1 MATIVDVAS
10 LAGVSTS
17 TVSHVLNETRHVE
30 PETKKRVM
38 SAVQATGYRRD
49 VLARSMRR
57 ARTDSIGL
65 VVSDAGE
72 PAFAD
77 MVHGVE
83 EAAAQNGLSLLL
95 ANSAE
100 DPARERAAVEALLD
114 RRVDGLIIARAAGS
128 AAGLLERIRADKKP
142 LVLLDRLADLDVD
155 QVGVNNTF
163 AMAAL
168 VEHLTAQGHE
178 RILLVSGDLRVSS
191 LRERYDGFRVAME
204 EQGLEV
210 PTALLCEGT
219 VTAAAT
225 FDSVRAALRASGPY
239 QERPTAILACST
251 LLAAGALR
259 AVQHEGLRVPETMA
273 FATFDGFTYSDL
285 FQPQITTVR
294 QPAFQLGESA
304 VSLLLRRLENPSAP
318 TKILRLDSDIEFRRS
333 TSSFPLSNPISH
345 PIN

>member
-1 MATIVDVAS
+1 VATIVDVAS

-17 TVSHVLNETRHVE
+17 TVSHVLNDTRHVE
-30 PETKKRVM
+30 PATKERVI
-38 SAVQATGYRRD
+38 SAVKATGYRRD

-83 EAAAQNGLSLLL
+83 EAAAQHGLSLLL

-128 AAGLLERIRADKKP
+128 TDGLLERIREEKKP
-142 LVLLDRLADLDVD
+142 LILLDRLADLDVD
-155 QVGVNNTF
+155 QVGVNNHS

-168 VEHLTAQGHE
+168 VEHLAVRGHQ

-191 LRERYDGFRVAME
+191 LRERYDSFHVAMQE
-204 EQGLEV
+204 RGLQV
-210 PTALLCEGT
+210 PASLLCEGT
-219 VTAAAT
+219 VTTADT
-225 FDSVRAALRASGPY
+225 FDGVQAVLRASLENG
-239 QERPTAILACST
+239 ERPTAILACST

-259 AVQHEGLRVPETMA
+259 AVQHEGLRVPGTMA

-304 VSLLLRRLENPSAP
+304 VSLLLRRLETPDAP
-318 TKILRLDSDIEFRRS
+318 ATILRLESQIEFRRS
-333 TSSFPLSNPISH
+333 TE
-345 PIN
+345 

>member
-17 TVSHVLNETRHVE
+17 TVSHVLNDTRHVE
-30 PETKKRVM
+30 PETKERVM

-83 EAAAQNGLSLLL
+83 DAAAQNGLSLLL

-114 RRVDGLIIARAAGS
+114 RRVDGVIIARAAGS
-128 AAGLLERIRADKKP
+128 TAGLLERIREEKKP

-155 QVGVNNTF
+155 QVGVNNQS
-163 AMAAL
+163 AMATL
-168 VEHLTAQGHE
+168 VEHITARGHE

-191 LRERYDGFRVAME
+191 LRERYDGFRGAME
-204 EQGLEV
+204 ERGLGV
-210 PTALLCEGT
+210 PAALLCEGT

-225 FDSVRAALRASGPY
+225 FDSVRAVLGSSSGGP
-239 QERPTAILACST
+239 ERPTAIIACST

-259 AVQHEGLRVPETMA
+259 AVQHAGLRVPGTMA

-304 VSLLLRRLENPSAP
+304 VSLLLRRLDDPSAP
-318 TKILRLDSDIEFRRS
+318 TKVLRLESQIEFRSS
-333 TSSFPLSNPISH
+333 TS
-345 PIN
+345 

>member
-30 PETKKRVM
+30 PETKERVM
-38 SAVQATGYRRD
+38 SAVKATGYRRD

-83 EAAAQNGLSLLL
+83 EAAAHNGLSLLL

-100 DPARERAAVEALLD
+100 DPAREESAVEALLD

-128 AAGLLERIRADKKP
+128 RAGLLERIREEQKP
-142 LVLLDRLADLDVD
+142 VVLLDRLEALEGQDRVD
-155 QVGVNNTF
+155 QVGVDNHA
-163 AMAAL
+163 AMEAL
-168 VEHLTAQGHE
+168 VGHLVSRGHQ

-191 LRERYDGFRVAME
+191 LRERHDAFLAAMVV
-204 EQGLEV
+204 QGLHAPDE
-210 PTALLCEGT
+210 LLCEGT
-219 VTAAAT
+219 ATAAT
-225 FDSVRAALRASGPY
+225 LFEQVRLLLVDLA
-239 QERPTAILACST
+239 ERPTAILACST
-251 LLAAGALR
+251 LLAAGALA
-259 AVQHEGLRVPETMA
+259 AVQKAGLRVPGDIA
-273 FATFDGFTYSDL
+273 FATFDGFAYSDL

-294 QPAFQLGESA
+294 QPAFQLGEKA
-304 VSLLLRRLENPSAP
+304 VGLLLRRINDPAAP
-318 TKILRLDSDIEFRRS
+318 PKVLRLQSQIEFRLS
-333 TSSFPLSNPISH
+333 TSTTVRH
-345 PIN
+345 

>member
-17 TVSHVLNETRHVE
+17 TVSHVLNDTRHVE
-30 PETKKRVM
+30 PETKERVI
-38 SAVQATGYRRD
+38 SAVKATGYRRD

-83 EAAAQNGLSLLL
+83 EAAAQHGLSLLL

-114 RRVDGLIIARAAGS
+114 RRVDGLILARAAGS
-128 AAGLLERIRADKKP
+128 SPALLERIREEKKP

-155 QVGVNNTF
+155 QVGVNNQS

-168 VEHLTAQGHE
+168 VQHLTDRGHE
-178 RILLVSGDLRVSS
+178 RIMLVSGDLRVSS
-191 LRERYDGFRVAME
+191 LRERHDGFRAAMLKR
-204 EQGLEV
+204 GLEV
-210 PTALLCEGT
+210 PAGLLCEGT
-219 VTAAAT
+219 VTAAET
-225 FDSVRAALRASGPY
+225 FDRVQAVLRVSAEAG
-239 QERPTAILACST
+239 ERPTAVLACST

-259 AVQHEGLRVPETMA
+259 ALQHAGLRVPGNMA

-304 VSLLLRRLENPSAP
+304 VSLLMRRLEDPSTPAR
-318 TKILRLDSDIEFRRS
+318 ILRLDSEIEFRSS
-333 TSSFPLSNPISH
+333 TD
-345 PIN
+345 

>member
-1 MATIVDVAS
+1 VATIVDVAS

-30 PETKKRVM
+30 PETKARVM

-49 VLARSMRR
+49 ALARSMRR

-83 EAAAQNGLSLLL
+83 EAAAQHGLSLLL

-128 AAGLLERIRADKKP
+128 RAGLLERIRNEKKP

-155 QVGVNNTF
+155 QVGVNNQA

-168 VEHLTAQGHE
+168 VDHLTDRGHE
-178 RILLVSGDLRVSS
+178 RIMLVSGDLRVSS
-191 LRERYDGFRVAME
+191 LRERHDGFRAAMLKR
-204 EQGLEV
+204 GLEV
-210 PTALLCEGT
+210 PDSLLCEGT

-225 FDSVRAALRASGPY
+225 FDRVRPLLGDSAAG
-239 QERPTAILACST
+239 PTAILACST

-259 AVQHEGLRVPETMA
+259 AVQHEGLQVPGTMA

-304 VSLLLRRLENPSAP
+304 VGLLMRRLETPSAP
-318 TKILRLDSDIEFRRS
+318 TKILRLESAIEFRRS
-333 TSSFPLSNPISH
+333 TD
-345 PIN
+345 

>member
-17 TVSHVLNETRHVE
+17 TVSHVLNDTRHVE
-30 PETKKRVM
+30 PETKERVM
-38 SAVQATGYRRD
+38 SAVLTTGYRRD

-128 AAGLLERIRADKKP
+128 SGELLARIREDKKP

-155 QVGVNNTF
+155 QVGVNNQS

-168 VEHLTAQGHE
+168 VQHLAARGHQ
-178 RILLVSGDLRVSS
+178 RILLISGDLRVSS
-191 LRERYDGFRVAME
+191 LRERYDGFHAAMLDR
-204 EQGLEV
+204 GLEV
-210 PTALLCEGT
+210 PAGLLCEGT
-219 VTAAAT
+219 VTAAST
-225 FDSVRAALRASGPY
+225 FDRVRTLLTTSKD
-239 QERPTAILACST
+239 RPTAILACST

-259 AVQHEGLRVPETMA
+259 AIQHEGLQVPGTMA

-285 FQPQITTVR
+285 FEPQITTVR
-294 QPAFQLGESA
+294 QPAFRLGESA
-304 VSLLLRRLENPSAP
+304 VAMLLRRIENPNAP
-318 TKILRLDSDIEFRRS
+318 TEILRLESEIEFRRS
-333 TSSFPLSNPISH
+333 TE
-345 PIN
+345 

>member
-17 TVSHVLNETRHVE
+17 TVSHVLNDTRHVE
-30 PETKKRVM
+30 PETKARVI

-57 ARTDSIGL
+57 SRTDSIGL

-83 EAAAQNGLSLLL
+83 EAAAQHGLSLLL

-100 DPARERAAVEALLD
+100 DPDRERAAVEALLD

-128 AAGLLERIRADKKP
+128 SAGLLERIREEKKP
-142 LVLLDRLADLDVD
+142 LVLLDRLSDLDVD
-155 QVGVNNTF
+155 QVGVNNQS
-163 AMAAL
+163 AMASL
-168 VEHLTAQGHE
+168 VEHLTVRGHQK
-178 RILLVSGDLRVSS
+178 ILLVSGDLRVSS
-191 LRERYDGFRVAME
+191 LRERHDSFHTAMLAR
-204 EQGLEV
+204 GLKV
-210 PTALLCEGT
+210 TADLVCEGT

-225 FDSVRAALRASGPY
+225 FDSVKTLLRTSHK
-239 QERPTAILACST
+239 RPTAIVACST

-259 AVQHEGLRVPETMA
+259 AVQHEGMRVPETIA

-285 FQPQITTVR
+285 FEPRITTVR

-304 VSLLLRRLENPSAP
+304 VSMLMRRLDTPTAP
-318 TKILRLDSDIEFRRS
+318 TQILRLDSEIEFRRS
-333 TSSFPLSNPISH
+333 TE
-345 PIN
+345 

>member
-30 PETKKRVM
+30 PETKARVM

-49 VLARSMRR
+49 ALARSMRR

-83 EAAAQNGLSLLL
+83 EAAAQHGLSLLL

-128 AAGLLERIRADKKP
+128 RAGLLERIRNEKKP

-155 QVGVNNTF
+155 QVGVNNQS

-168 VEHLTAQGHE
+168 VDHLTDRGHE
-178 RILLVSGDLRVSS
+178 RIMLVSGDLRVSS
-191 LRERYDGFRVAME
+191 LRERHDGFRAAMLKR
-204 EQGLEV
+204 GLEV
-210 PTALLCEGT
+210 PDSLLCEGT

-225 FDSVRAALRASGPY
+225 FDRVRPLLGDSAAG
-239 QERPTAILACST
+239 PTAILACST

-259 AVQHEGLRVPETMA
+259 AVQHEGLQVPGTMA

-304 VSLLLRRLENPSAP
+304 VGLLMRRLETPSAP
-318 TKILRLDSDIEFRRS
+318 TKILRLESEIEFRRS
-333 TSSFPLSNPISH
+333 TD
-345 PIN
+345 

>member
-30 PETKKRVM
+30 PETKARVM

-83 EAAAQNGLSLLL
+83 EAAAQLGLSLLL

-128 AAGLLERIRADKKP
+128 QAGLLERIRNEKKP

-155 QVGVNNTF
+155 QVGVNNQA

-168 VEHLTAQGHE
+168 VDHLTDRGHE
-178 RILLVSGDLRVSS
+178 RIMLISGDLRVSS
-191 LRERYDGFRVAME
+191 LRERHDGFRAAMSKR
-204 EQGLEV
+204 GLEV
-210 PTALLCEGT
+210 PASLLCEGT
-219 VTAAAT
+219 VTAQTT
-225 FDSVRAALRASGPY
+225 FDRVRPLLNGSAAG
-239 QERPTAILACST
+239 PTAILACST
-251 LLAAGALR
+251 VLAAGALR
-259 AVQHEGLRVPETMA
+259 AIQHEGLKVPGTMA
-273 FATFDGFTYSDL
+273 FATFDGFTYPDL

-294 QPAFQLGESA
+294 QPAFRLGENA
-304 VSLLLRRLENPSAP
+304 VGLLMRRLEDPSAP
-318 TKILRLDSDIEFRRS
+318 TRILRLESEIEFRRS
-333 TSSFPLSNPISH
+333 TEQHLH
-345 PIN
+345 Q

>member
-1 MATIVDVAS
+1 VATIVDVAS

-17 TVSHVLNETRHVE
+17 TVSHVLNDTRHVE
-30 PETKKRVM
+30 PETKERVM
-38 SAVQATGYRRD
+38 SAVKATGYRRD

-83 EAAAQNGLSLLL
+83 EASAQHGLSLLL

-128 AAGLLERIRADKKP
+128 SPVLLKRIREEKKP
-142 LVLLDRLADLDVD
+142 LVLLDRLADLDAGAGHID
-155 QVGVNNTF
+155 QVGVNNQA

-168 VEHLTAQGHE
+168 VDHLTDRGHE
-178 RILLVSGDLRVSS
+178 RIMLVSGDLRVSS
-191 LRERYDGFRVAME
+191 LRERHDGFRAAMLKK
-204 EQGLEV
+204 GLEV
-210 PTALLCEGT
+210 PAGLLCEGT
-219 VTAAAT
+219 VTAADTCDRVQA
-225 FDSVRAALRASGPY
+225 VLRAAAERR
-239 QERPTAILACST
+239 ERPTAVLACST

-259 AVQHEGLRVPETMA
+259 AVQHEGLRVPGTMA

-294 QPAFQLGESA
+294 QPAFQLGEGA
-304 VSLLLRRLENPSAP
+304 VGLLLRRLETPDAP
-318 TKILRLDSDIEFRRS
+318 PKILRLESQIEFRSS
-333 TSSFPLSNPISH
+333 TE
-345 PIN
+345 

>member
-30 PETKKRVM
+30 PETKARVM

-83 EAAAQNGLSLLL
+83 EAAAQLGLSLLL

-128 AAGLLERIRADKKP
+128 RAGLLERIRNEKKP

-155 QVGVNNTF
+155 QVGVNNQA

-168 VEHLTAQGHE
+168 VGHLTDRGHE
-178 RILLVSGDLRVSS
+178 RIMLVSGDLRVSS
-191 LRERYDGFRVAME
+191 LRERHDGFRAAML
-204 EQGLEV
+204 QRGLDV
-210 PTALLCEGT
+210 PASLLCEGT

-225 FDSVRAALRASGPY
+225 FDRVRPLLRDSAAG
-239 QERPTAILACST
+239 PTAILACST

-259 AVQHEGLRVPETMA
+259 AVQHQGLQVPGTMA

-304 VSLLLRRLENPSAP
+304 VGLLMRRLENPSAP
-318 TKILRLDSDIEFRRS
+318 TKILRLESEIEFRNS
-333 TSSFPLSNPISH
+333 TAYPLSQ
-345 PIN
+345 

>member
-30 PETKKRVM
+30 PETKARVM
-38 SAVQATGYRRD
+38 SAVLATGYRRD
-49 VLARSMRR
+49 ALARSMRR

-83 EAAAQNGLSLLL
+83 EAAAQHGLSLLL

-128 AAGLLERIRADKKP
+128 RAGLLERIRNEKKP

-155 QVGVNNTF
+155 QVGVNNQS

-168 VEHLTAQGHE
+168 VEHLTDRGHE
-178 RILLVSGDLRVSS
+178 RIMLVSGDLRVSS
-191 LRERYDGFRVAME
+191 LRERHDGFRAAMLKR
-204 EQGLEV
+204 GLEV
-210 PTALLCEGT
+210 PDSLLCEGT

-225 FDSVRAALRASGPY
+225 FDRVRPLLGDSAAG
-239 QERPTAILACST
+239 PTAILACST

-259 AVQHEGLRVPETMA
+259 AVQHEGLQVPGTMA

-304 VSLLLRRLENPSAP
+304 VGLLMRRLETPSAP
-318 TKILRLDSDIEFRRS
+318 TKILRLESEIEFRRS
-333 TSSFPLSNPISH
+333 TD
-345 PIN
+345 

>member
-30 PETKKRVM
+30 PETKARVM
-38 SAVQATGYRRD
+38 DAVQATGYRRD
-49 VLARSMRR
+49 ALARSMRR

-83 EAAAQNGLSLLL
+83 EAAAQHGLSLLL

-128 AAGLLERIRADKKP
+128 SAGLLERIRGEKKP

-155 QVGVNNTF
+155 QVGVNNRS

-168 VEHLTAQGHE
+168 VEHLADRGHE
-178 RILLVSGDLRVSS
+178 RIMLVSGDLRVSS
-191 LRERYDGFRVAME
+191 LRERHDGFRAAM
-204 EQGLEV
+204 QRLGLKAREG
-210 PTALLCEGT
+210 LLCDGT

-225 FDSVRAALRASGPY
+225 FDRVRALLATGPK
-239 QERPTAILACST
+239 RPTAILACST

-259 AVQHEGLRVPETMA
+259 AVQHEGLRVPGNMA

-304 VSLLLRRLENPSAP
+304 VSLLLRRLESPSAP
-318 TKILRLDSDIEFRRS
+318 TRTLRLESEIEFRRS
-333 TSSFPLSNPISH
+333 TE
-345 PIN
+345 

>member
-1 MATIVDVAS
+1 VATIVDVAS

-30 PETKKRVM
+30 PETKARVM

-83 EAAAQNGLSLLL
+83 EAAAQLGLSLLL

-128 AAGLLERIRADKKP
+128 QAGLLERIRNEKKP
-142 LVLLDRLADLDVD
+142 LVLLDRLADLEVD
-155 QVGVNNTF
+155 QVGVNNQA

-168 VEHLTAQGHE
+168 VDHLTDRGHE
-178 RILLVSGDLRVSS
+178 RIMLISGDLRVSS
-191 LRERYDGFRVAME
+191 LRERHDGFLAAMSKR
-204 EQGLEV
+204 GLEV
-210 PTALLCEGT
+210 PASLLCEGT
-219 VTAAAT
+219 VTAQTT
-225 FDSVRAALRASGPY
+225 FDRVRPLLDGSAAG
-239 QERPTAILACST
+239 PTAILACST
-251 LLAAGALR
+251 VLAAGALR
-259 AVQHEGLRVPETMA
+259 AIQHEGLKVPGTMA
-273 FATFDGFTYSDL
+273 FATFDGFTYPDL

-294 QPAFQLGESA
+294 QPAFRLGENA
-304 VSLLLRRLENPSAP
+304 VGLLMRRLEDPSAP
-318 TKILRLDSDIEFRRS
+318 TRILRLESEIEFRSS
-333 TSSFPLSNPISH
+333 TEQHLH
-345 PIN
+345 Q

>member
-30 PETKKRVM
+30 PETKARVM

-83 EAAAQNGLSLLL
+83 EAAAQLGLSLLL

-128 AAGLLERIRADKKP
+128 RAGLLERIRNEKKP

-155 QVGVNNTF
+155 QVGVNNQA

-168 VEHLTAQGHE
+168 VDHLTDRGHE
-178 RILLVSGDLRVSS
+178 RIMLVSGDLRVSS
-191 LRERYDGFRVAME
+191 LRERHDGFRAAML
-204 EQGLEV
+204 QRGLDV
-210 PTALLCEGT
+210 PASLLCEGT

-225 FDSVRAALRASGPY
+225 FDRVRPLLRDSAAG
-239 QERPTAILACST
+239 PTAILACST

-259 AVQHEGLRVPETMA
+259 AVQHQGLQVPGTMA

-285 FQPQITTVR
+285 FRPQITTVR

-304 VSLLLRRLENPSAP
+304 VGLLMRRLGNPSAP
-318 TKILRLDSDIEFRRS
+318 TKILRLESEIEFRNS
-333 TSSFPLSNPISH
+333 TEYPLH
-345 PIN
+345 Q

>member
-17 TVSHVLNETRHVE
+17 TVSHVLNDTRHVE
-30 PETKKRVM
+30 PETKARVI

-57 ARTDSIGL
+57 SRTDSIGL

-83 EAAAQNGLSLLL
+83 EAAAQHGLSLLL

-100 DPARERAAVEALLD
+100 DPDRERAAVEALLD

-128 AAGLLERIRADKKP
+128 SAGLLERIREEKKP
-142 LVLLDRLADLDVD
+142 LVLLDRLSDLDVD
-155 QVGVNNTF
+155 QVGVNNQS
-163 AMAAL
+163 AMASL
-168 VEHLTAQGHE
+168 VEHLTVRGHQ

-191 LRERYDGFRVAME
+191 LRERHDSFHTAMLAR
-204 EQGLEV
+204 GLKV
-210 PTALLCEGT
+210 TADLVCEGT

-225 FDSVRAALRASGPY
+225 FDSVKTLLRTSHK
-239 QERPTAILACST
+239 RPTAIVACST

-259 AVQHEGLRVPETMA
+259 AVQHEGMRVPETIA

-285 FQPQITTVR
+285 FEPRITTVR

-304 VSLLLRRLENPSAP
+304 VSMLMRRLDTPTAP
-318 TKILRLDSDIEFRRS
+318 TQILRLDSEIEFRRS
-333 TSSFPLSNPISH
+333 TE
-345 PIN
+345 

>member
-17 TVSHVLNETRHVE
+17 TVSHVLNDTRHVE
-30 PETKKRVM
+30 PETKERVM
-38 SAVQATGYRRD
+38 SAVKATGYRRD

-83 EAAAQNGLSLLL
+83 EAAAQHGLSLLL

-114 RRVDGLIIARAAGS
+114 RRVDGLILARAAGS
-128 AAGLLERIRADKKP
+128 SSVLLERIREEKKP

-155 QVGVNNTF
+155 QVGVNNQA

-168 VEHLTAQGHE
+168 VDHLTTRGHE
-178 RILLVSGDLRVSS
+178 RIMLVSGDLRVSS
-191 LRERYDGFRVAME
+191 LRERYDGFRAAMRE
-204 EQGLEV
+204 RGLQV
-210 PTALLCEGT
+210 PAALLCEGT

-225 FDSVRAALRASGPY
+225 FDAVQALLRASPRNG
-239 QERPTAILACST
+239 ERPTAILACST

-259 AVQHEGLRVPETMA
+259 AVQHEGLRVPGSMA

-304 VSLLLRRLENPSAP
+304 VSLLLRRLETPDAP
-318 TKILRLDSDIEFRRS
+318 AKVLRLDSQIEFRRS
-333 TSSFPLSNPISH
+333 TE
-345 PIN
+345 